1 MDAQQFLAEFGHI
14 ANAPD
19 GVARLRELVLQ
30 LAISGRLVPPDGNET
45 PIRESIERAG
55 EQRRQYEQDNGLRPT
70 HNRKLASAI
79 PYSIPQH
86 WQWEALENLALY
98 IQRGKSPKYAESGKV
113 RVVSQKCVQWAAFDV
128 TPARYIADDSLHAY
142 GDERFL
148 RGGDLL
154 WNSTGTGTVGRVAIC
169 ETQQE
174 TYCVA
179 DSHVT
184 VVRLSD
190 TVLPRYLWCVIA
202 SPWIQMRFQP
212 THPDSLVSGTT
223 QQVEFSTS
231 SARSLPIPVP
241 PLDEQTRIVAK
252 IDELMS
258 LCDKLED
265 EQQKRRKLQ
274 NTLRQTTLQAVA
286 KAQSP
291 HELQTSWAR
300 LEANFG
306 RLFSAPE
313 DVDEAIAE
321 LKNLAV
327 RGLLAEG
334 IAQDLDIEKI
344 KSDCQALRNEYT
356 ASGLMRKQKL
366 VAMAETETSY
376 PPHWVTVAFDEV
388 AIVIGGVTKGRDLRG
403 RETLICQYLSVANV
417 QRGYFKLD
425 ELKTIQIA
433 KDELEKYKVAKGDLL
448 ITEGGD
454 WDKVG
459 RTAIWPGGIDDCLH
473 QNHVFK
479 ARVPSDL
486 LLNEWV
492 ELVFNSGIGRDYF
505 AGASKQT
512 TNLASI
518 NMTQLRSFPLPIPP
532 TTEQRAILS
541 RLSELTQLCVEW
553 RKLLVRRQEMS
564 SLLAQ
569 ATVASLTGIDLV
581 TEEEVVKVP
590 QTELISRLRLGQAP
604 SIKDQAP
611 LASILARH
619 KGELATQDLWQRS
632 TLEIDAF
639 YAQLKTEVA
648 HGWIEEPVLFKLR
661 DDLDLEKIPESDAV
675 LSRLLKSNNEGMYQ
689 RDLLKI
695 YGENERQFRDQLN
708 KEISFGFIR
717 IVSASN
723 VQLVDA

>member
-30 LAISGRLVPPDGNET
+30 LAISGRLVLPDGNET
-45 PIRESIERAG
+45 PIRESIERAV
-55 EQRRQYEQDNGLRPT
+55 EQRRQYERDNGLRPT

-113 RVVSQKCVQWAAFDV
+113 RVVSQKCVQWAGFDV

-142 GDERFL
+142 GDERFV

-169 ETQQE
+169 ETHQE

-252 IDELMS
+252 VDELMA

-274 NTLRQTTLQAVA
+274 NTLRQATLQAVA
-286 KAQSP
+286 KAQRP
-291 HELQTSWAR
+291 QELQASWAR

-313 DVDEAIAE
+313 DVRSIRDVVFDLALRGALVPDGRLVSMAGQASDELPPLPEDWEWKTLEMIAE
-321 LKNLAV
+321 YITSGSRGWKSYMTSTGDAFIRSQDIKHDALVFENPAYVTLPERTEGKRTLV
-327 RGLLAEG
+327 R
-334 IAQDLDIEKI
+334 
-344 KSDCQALRNEYT
+344 R
-356 ASGLMRKQKL
+356 
-366 VAMAETETSY
+366 
-376 PPHWVTVAFDEV
+376 
-388 AIVIGGVTKGRDLRG
+388 
-403 RETLICQYLSVANV
+403 
-417 QRGYFKLD
+417 
-425 ELKTIQIA
+425 
-433 KDELEKYKVAKGDLL
+433 GDLL
-448 ITEGGD
+448 LTITGGN
-454 WDKVG
+454 VG
-459 RTAIWPGGIDDCLH
+459 KCAVVPAMDGNAYVS
-473 QNHVFK
+473 QHV
-479 ARVPSDL
+479 ALIR
-486 LLNEWV
+486 LNEPCLSEYVHFWMINIFGGRGFLARYIYGDKPGLNLTQV
-492 ELVFNSGIGRDYF
+492 GSVPIPVPPKAQAESILKSLIGYRASFEL
-505 AGASKQT
+505 
-512 TNLASI
+512 
-518 NMTQLRSFPLPIPP
+518 METQLRAK
-532 TTEQRAILS
+532 Q
-541 RLSELTQLCVEW
+541 ELA
-553 RKLLVRRQEMS
+553 S
-564 SLLAQ
+564 ALAQ
-569 ATVASLTGIDLV
+569 ATVSSLTGIAIEQ
-581 TEEEVVKVP
+581 EEESVKVP

-604 SIKDQAP
+604 GIKAQAP
-611 LASILARH
+611 LASLLARQN
-619 KGELATQDLWQRS
+619 GELSAQDLWQRYGG
-632 TLEIDAF
+632 EIDAF
-639 YAQLKTEVA
+639 YAQLKIEVA
-648 HGWIEEPVLFKLR
+648 HGWIEDPSYELDESAPDGPKKYPHGSLVAKVLTK
-661 DDLDLEKIPESDAV
+661 EDA
-675 LSRLLKSNNEGMYQ
+675 
-689 RDLLKI
+689 
-695 YGENERQFRDQLN
+695 
-708 KEISFGFIR
+708 
-717 IVSASN
+717 
-723 VQLVDA
+723 